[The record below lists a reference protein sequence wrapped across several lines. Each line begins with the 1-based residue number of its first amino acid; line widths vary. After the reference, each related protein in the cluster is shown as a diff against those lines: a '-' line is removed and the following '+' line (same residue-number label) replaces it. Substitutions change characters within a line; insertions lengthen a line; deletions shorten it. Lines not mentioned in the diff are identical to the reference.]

1 MKNLKLFS
9 EVSQNIQLHSTEDEA
24 VQFAAYDIDQ
34 SRLFFASS
42 TNFVYALHLSSF
54 HNGRDSAKGLPV
66 EVCSIDLEAGDFITA
81 FDYLAEKESLLI
93 GTSRGLLLVHV
104 VESNV
109 TELVGNIEGGVRCLS
124 PSPTGDLLGLISGFG
139 QLLVMTYDWDLM
151 YERELSEAPEG
162 GYVREADDV
171 SVNCEGPSISWRGD
185 GKYFATMGEVF
196 ESGSM
201 HKKIKIWENDS
212 GALQSSSEAKDFM
225 KGILEWMPSGAKIAA
240 VYKKKSD
247 DGCPSIAFFERNGL
261 ERSSFSIGEPGDANV
276 AFESLKWNSASDLL
290 AGVVSCK
297 THDAVRVWYFSN
309 NHWYLKQEIRYP
321 REAGVMV
328 MWDPTKPTQLI
339 CWTLAGQVTVCN
351 FMWVTAVMEDS
362 TAFVVDN
369 NKILVTPL
377 SLSLMPPPMYL
388 FSLSFSS
395 AVKDIAYYSRNSKSC
410 LAVFLSDGNLSFVE
424 FPARDTWEDLEGRDF
439 NAEISECKTALG
451 YVTHLLWLDVH
462 SLLCVSAYGSSQNKC
477 LSSGSSETE
486 LHGSYL
492 QEVEVVC
499 HEDHVPDQ
507 VTSSGFG
514 ASVTSQTPLESPVMA
529 LAWNPSKR
537 DSAFVEFE
545 GGKVLSYASRSGFM
559 ETRINDNS
567 ISFPSACP
575 WVKVAQ
581 VDAGGLQKPLVCGLD
596 DMGRLYINGKS
607 LCNNC
612 SSFSFY
618 SELDNEV
625 VTHLIILTK
634 QDFLFIIDTEDV
646 LQGGEVALGNV
657 YFVIDGRKR
666 DEEVMSYVNVW
677 EKGAKVIGV
686 LNGDEAAVILKTIR
700 GNLECIYPRKLVLSS
715 ITNALAQQRFK
726 DALNLVRRHR
736 IDFNVIV
743 DLYGWQAFLQSAVE
757 FVEQVNNLNHVTEF
771 VCAMKNEDVTETLY
785 KTFSFSKKRDK
796 VLQAKDLSGNKVSS
810 VLQAIRKALE
820 EHIPESPS
828 RELCI
833 LTTLARSDP
842 PAIEESL
849 MRIKSVREMEL
860 QNSSS
865 DDNSSK
871 KSRPSAEEALK
882 HLLWLLDSE
891 AVFEA
896 ALGLYDLNLAAIVAL
911 NSQRDPKEFLP
922 YLQELERMSE
932 PLMHFNIDLKLQRFD
947 SALKSIVS
955 AGDEYFPDCMDL
967 IKKNPQLFP
976 LGLQLITD
984 SEKKQ
989 AVLEAWGDHLTD
1001 EKRFED
1007 AATTYLCCFNLEK
1020 ASKAYRECG
1029 DWSGVLRV
1037 GALMKLGKDE
1047 ILKLAYELCEEVNA
1061 LGKPGEAAKIAL
1073 EYCGDIS
1080 GGVNLLINAR
1090 EWEEALRV
1098 AFMHTEDGLVSV
1110 VKSSALECAN
1120 GLVSEFKESI
1130 EKVGKYLTRYL
1141 AVRQRRL
1148 LLAAKLKSEERS
1160 VIDLDDDT
1168 ASEASSNLSGMSAYT
1183 LGTRRGSAASVTSST
1198 ATKARD
1204 LRRQRKSGKIR
1215 AGSAG
1220 EEMALVDHLKGMRMT
1235 EGGKREL
1242 KSLLI
1247 CLVTLGEKESAQKL
1261 QQTAENFQVA
1271 QVAAVELADDTVSSE
1286 SVDEEVYSFERY
1298 ALKTRS
1304 TARGS
1309 DAFSWMLKVF
1319 VSP

>member
-1 MKNLKLFS
+1 MKNLKLYS
-9 EVSQNIQLHSTEDEA
+9 EVSQNIQVHSTEEV

-42 TNFVYALHLSSF
+42 ANFVYALQLSSF
-54 HNGRDSAKGLPV
+54 QNGRAGSALPV
-66 EVCSIDLEAGDFITA
+66 EVCSIDMEPGDFITA

-93 GTSRGLLLVHV
+93 GTSHGLLLLHN
-104 VESNV
+104 VESDV
-109 TELVGNIEGGVRCLS
+109 TELVGNIEGGVKCIS
-124 PSPTGDLLGLISGFG
+124 PSPTGDLLGLITGLG
-139 QLLVMTYDWDLM
+139 QLLVMTYDWVLM
-151 YERELSEAPEG
+151 YERALGEVPEG
-162 GYVREADDV
+162 GYVREAENV
-171 SVNCEGPSISWRGD
+171 SVNCGGISISWRGD
-185 GKYFATMGEVF
+185 GKYFATMGEVY
-196 ESGSM
+196 ESGCMS
-201 HKKIKIWENDS
+201 KKIKIWESDS
-212 GALQSSSEAKDFM
+212 GALQSSSETKEFTQ
-225 KGILEWMPSGAKIAA
+225 GILEWMPSGAKIAA
-240 VYKKKSD
+240 VYKRKSD
-247 DGCPSIAFFERNGL
+247 DSSPSIAFFERNGL
-261 ERSSFSIGEPGDANV
+261 ERSSFRIGEPEDAT
-276 AFESLKWNSASDLL
+276 ESCETLKWNSASDLL

-297 THDAVRVWYFSN
+297 TYDTIRVWFFSN

-321 REAGVMV
+321 REAGVTV
-328 MWDPTKPTQLI
+328 MWDPTKPLQLI
-339 CWTLAGQVTVCN
+339 CWTLSGQVSVRN

-362 TAFVVDN
+362 TAFVIDN
-369 NKILVTPL
+369 SKILVTPL

-395 AVKDIAYYSRNSKSC
+395 AVRDIAYYSRNSKNC

-424 FPARDTWEDLEGRDF
+424 FPAPNTWEDLEGKDF
-439 NAEISECKTALG
+439 IVELSDCKTALG
-451 YVTHLLWLDVH
+451 SFVHLLWLDAH
-462 SLLCVSAYGSSQNKC
+462 SLLCVSAYGSSHNKC
-477 LSSGSSETE
+477 LSSGAYETE

-507 VTSSGFG
+507 VTCSGYK
-514 ASVTSQTPLESPVMA
+514 ASLTFQTLLESPVLA

-545 GGKVLSYASRSGFM
+545 GGKVLGYASRSGIV
-559 ETRINDNS
+559 ETRISDDS
-567 ISFPSACP
+567 VCFPSTCP
-575 WVKVAQ
+575 WVRVAQ
-581 VDAGGLQKPLVCGLD
+581 VDASGVHKPLICGLD
-596 DMGRLYINGKS
+596 DMGRLYINGKN

-618 SELDNEV
+618 SELANEV

-634 QDFLFIIDTEDV
+634 QDFLFIVDTKDV
-646 LQGGEVALGNV
+646 LQGDVALGNV
-657 YFVIDGRKR
+657 YFVVDGRRR
-666 DEEVMSYVNVW
+666 DEENMSYVNIW
-677 EKGAKVIGV
+677 ERGAKVIGV
-686 LNGDEAAVILKTIR
+686 LNGDEAAVILQTVR

-785 KTFSFSKKRDK
+785 KKFSFSKNGDK
-796 VLQAKDLSGNKVSS
+796 VCQVKDRCSNKVSS

-849 MRIKSVREMEL
+849 LRIKSVREMEL
-860 QNSSS
+860 LNSS
-865 DDNSSK
+865 DDIRK
-871 KSRPSAEEALK
+871 KSCPSAEEALK
-882 HLLWLLDSE
+882 HLLWLLDSD

-922 YLQELERMSE
+922 YLQELEKMPES
-932 PLMHFNIDLKLQRFD
+932 LMHFKIDIKLQRFD
-947 SALKSIVS
+947 SALRNIVS
-955 AGDEYFPDCMDL
+955 AGDGYFPDCMNL

-984 SEKKQ
+984 PGKKQ
-989 AVLEAWGDHLTD
+989 AVLEAWADHLID

-1007 AATTYLCCFNLEK
+1007 AATTYLCCCKLEK

-1061 LGKPGEAAKIAL
+1061 LGKPAEAAKIAL
-1073 EYCGDIS
+1073 EYCRDIS
-1080 GGVNLLINAR
+1080 GGISLLINAR

-1098 AFMHTEDGLVSV
+1098 AFLHTADDRISV
-1110 VKSSALECAN
+1110 VKSSALECAS

-1160 VIDLDDDT
+1160 VVDLDDDT

-1183 LGTRRGSAASVTSST
+1183 LGTRRGSAASASSST
-1198 ATKARD
+1198 ATSRARD

-1247 CLVTLGEKESAQKL
+1247 CLVTVGEVESAQKL
-1261 QQTAENFQVA
+1261 QQTAENFQVS
-1271 QVAAVELADDTVSSE
+1271 QVAAVELAHDTLSSE
-1286 SVDEEVYSFERY
+1286 NVDEEIYCFERY
-1298 ALKTRS
+1298 AQKTRS
-1304 TARGS
+1304 TAR
-1309 DAFSWMLKVF
+1309 DADDFSWMLKVF
-1319 VSP
+1319 ISP

>member
-9 EVSQNIQLHSTEDEA
+9 EVSQNIQLHSTGDEA

-54 HNGRDSAKGLPV
+54 HNGRDCAKGLPV

-93 GTSRGLLLVHV
+93 GTSSGLLLVHE

-151 YERELSEAPEG
+151 YERAVSEG

-171 SVNCEGPSISWRGD
+171 SVSCEGPSISWRGD

-201 HKKIKIWENDS
+201 HKKIKIWESDS
-212 GALQSSSEAKDFM
+212 GALQSSSETKYFM

-247 DGCPSIAFFERNGL
+247 DGCPSIAFLERNGL

-297 THDAVRVWYFSN
+297 THDAVRVWFFSN

-451 YVTHLLWLDVH
+451 SVTHLLWLDVH

-507 VTSSGFG
+507 VTCSGFG

-575 WVKVAQ
+575 WVRVAH
-581 VDAGGLQKPLVCGLD
+581 VDAGGVQKPLVCGLD

-686 LNGDEAAVILKTIR
+686 LNGDEAAVILQTIR

-955 AGDEYFPDCMDL
+955 AGDDYFPDCMDL

-984 SEKKQ
+984 LEKKQ

-1098 AFMHTEDGLVSV
+1098 AFMHTEDGLISV

-1130 EKVGKYLTRYL
+1130 EKVGKYLTR
-1141 AVRQRRL
+1141 
-1148 LLAAKLKSEERS
+1148 
-1160 VIDLDDDT
+1160 
-1168 ASEASSNLSGMSAYT
+1168 
-1183 LGTRRGSAASVTSST
+1183 TRRGSAASVTSST

-1286 SVDEEVYSFERY
+1286 SVDEELYSFERY

-1304 TARGS
+1304 TGRGS

>member
-1 MKNLKLFS
+1 MIRLDMQQRQLIPWLLSSLKLWRDSYSSDMKNLKLFS

-1130 EKVGKYLTRYL
+1130 EKVGKYLTR
-1141 AVRQRRL
+1141 
-1148 LLAAKLKSEERS
+1148 
-1160 VIDLDDDT
+1160 
-1168 ASEASSNLSGMSAYT
+1168 
-1183 LGTRRGSAASVTSST
+1183 TRRGSAASVTSST